1 MYQGGLCCLL
11 VTMMTICVANQEAEL
26 KDQRIVEHPPSNGV
40 HDPHATHKG
49 HTKKKEH
56 LTTIGSVAEQQEE
69 KLIEKSTTSLPT
81 LAISNADIQSAAVN
95 NKSSVSLT
103 EKLTSSSSSS
113 SSSSSLAT
121 STSTLPSTR
130 ITTSLVETLATINAK
145 LVSATSELST
155 IAATSSTIS
164 SVSNSKAGSRN
175 SSEGLLTATHHNNS
189 RIQRISAVKVTLPP
203 AGGKS
208 AVGIAAKN
216 SKINAPPGLNYVFDA
231 HPNIN
236 KHHHHDYRYG
246 PHFETGNVTNITV
259 QAGSTFY
266 LHCRISLLLDKTVS
280 WVHRRQGQTALQLLT
295 VGKQTYSGD
304 ARYTI
309 DFQYPNNWRLKIES
323 VIKDDEGVYECQV
336 STHPP
341 RIITYHLHVNDPKI
355 LIVDEKGNALL
366 DKYVQ
371 VDSTIK
377 LACIVRHISM
387 TSSVVFWMHGSTI
400 LNYDLTRGGINVKTD
415 LKDFGANSTLFV
427 AKVNQSDSGNY
438 TCSIGPHQ
446 YYTVTV
452 HVLNGK
458 SFAELHH
465 SSSSQSIHTFARQNF
480 HQLAALFIT
489 IILFVSNSNFV
500 ASTAAKSIRAS
511 RTHAVPSSMQS
522 TAVR

>member
-1 MYQGGLCCLL
+1 M
-11 VTMMTICVANQEAEL
+11 
-26 KDQRIVEHPPSNGV
+26 S
-40 HDPHATHKG
+40 
-49 HTKKKEH
+49 
-56 LTTIGSVAEQQEE
+56 
-69 KLIEKSTTSLPT
+69 T
-81 LAISNADIQSAAVN
+81 LAISNADVQSAPVN
-95 NKSSVSLT
+95 INNSTSNNRNSESLSDKLSTATSITNTPRESLATISSQIESIYSEIAEGDAISTSNTSTTIEKPINVVSERMMLVQSTVKTITNNFNSNHNKNKASR
-103 EKLTSSSSSS
+103 SSSSENNNKNNNNESS
-113 SSSSSLAT
+113 RHKFLT
-121 STSTLPSTR
+121 PNN
-130 ITTSLVETLATINAK
+130 TTS
-145 LVSATSELST
+145 
-155 IAATSSTIS
+155 
-164 SVSNSKAGSRN
+164 R
-175 SSEGLLTATHHNNS
+175 
-189 RIQRISAVKVTLPP
+189 QRVSAVKVTLPP
-203 AGGKS
+203 GGVKG
-208 AVGIAAKN
+208 AQVKN

-304 ARYTI
+304 SRYTI

-355 LIVDEKGNALL
+355 LIVDEAGIPLL

-400 LNYDLTRGGINVKTD
+400 LNYDTTRGGISVKTD

-446 YYTVTV
+446 YYMVTV
-452 HVLNGK
+452 HVLNE
-458 SFAELHH
+458 SLAELHH
-465 SSSSQSIHTFARQNF
+465 SSSSSSIHSPIV
-480 HQLAALFIT
+480 HQILCQYLLFSALFIT
-489 IILFVSNSNFV
+489 TILCMSNNNLEKR
-500 ASTAAKSIRAS
+500 KSITVANRKPINI
-511 RTHAVPSSMQS
+511 RNDPD
-522 TAVR
+522 R